1 MTPQELTTLIDAY
14 SEVYS
19 NALTE
24 EVAEVGQSP
33 TPGGVKKAPPSALP
47 QRKKGQPITS
57 IKDSYEIVLN
67 YLIGEGFA
75 SDKHSAEQIMLGMS
89 EAWVGQI
96 VEARVDDNLS
106 SVEKKKARNIRAGLP
121 NDMGGDFIRG
131 SKNRRGRGKSPEGP
145 VSVEPTKDTQ
155 RSAKVRMARNHPE
168 HPFGKKVTDADSQDR
183 AERGSSGRRGS

>member
-57 IKDSYEIVLN
+57 IKDSYEIVLD

-96 VEARVDDNLS
+96 VETKS
-106 SVEKKKARNIRAGLP
+106 S
-121 NDMGGDFIRG
+121 
-131 SKNRRGRGKSPEGP
+131 KSI
-145 VSVEPTKDTQ
+145 
-155 RSAKVRMARNHPE
+155 A
-168 HPFGKKVTDADSQDR
+168 
-183 AERGSSGRRGS
+183 